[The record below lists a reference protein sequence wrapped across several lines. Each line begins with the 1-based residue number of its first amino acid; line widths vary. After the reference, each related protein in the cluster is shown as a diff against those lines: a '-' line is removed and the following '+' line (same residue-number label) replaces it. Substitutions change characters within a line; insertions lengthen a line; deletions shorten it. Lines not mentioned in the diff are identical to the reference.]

1 MQPEQPVVHVH
12 EGVDALVDRHDT
24 VVRDGLVAV
33 AERLRDALQV
43 DSLQPPLA
51 RLVGSYGDL
60 GDADAPPQLGLRE
73 ATRLAQFRSADPFL
87 HLFQAQ
93 WRDALCS

>member
-1 MQPEQPVVHVH
+1 MQPEQPVAHVH

-24 VVRDGLVAV
+24 VVRNGLVAV
-33 AERLRDALQV
+33 AERLRDALQA

-87 HLFQAQ
+87 HLFRAQ
-93 WRDALCS
+93 

>member
-24 VVRDGLVAV
+24 VARDGLVAD

-43 DSLQPPLA
+43 ESLRPPLA

-60 GDADAPPQLGLRE
+60 GDADAPP
-73 ATRLAQFRSADPFL
+73 
-87 HLFQAQ
+87 
-93 WRDALCS
+93 